1 MKNENF
7 QVSVIVP
14 AFNAAENIEAC
25 VRSIQAQTYSPCEI
39 IVVNDAS
46 TDNTAEI
53 TAELNVKLINM
64 KRNGGAGAARNA
76 GVEVAQGDIVA
87 FTDSDCVAPSSWV
100 EHIVTEFEADPELGV
115 VGGLYHPNNEVS
127 SSVDLLC
134 FFEEEYFW
142 HISSLYSSEAFP
154 PGGNIAMLKEVLK
167 KGSSGL
173 EIMLLKGIASGEDT
187 LVCSELKKISKLKFL
202 DSLFVHH
209 RSPNHWR
216 SYFRRH
222 INRGLSRATLMAN
235 RLTVKS
241 DITVEAYGGTSII
254 FSSMFLALFLISLA
268 VIPFY
273 LEEGVVAAG
282 LFLLL
287 HVQLSQSFFS
297 FAKKRFSEIFSKKK
311 LTLFQSGKVRLLLLV
326 RLFCWICGF
335 AKGFLKHWLFKLKTW
350 LNIFFSVV
358 HFWIPGRISRLFYFV
373 TSKCNA
379 RCEFC
384 FNLDNVVNWEERK
397 SEELNLEEIEKVAD
411 RFGRLPYIT
420 LSGGEPFIR
429 KDLTE
434 VIRIFHERAKTQW
447 VTIPTNGA
455 ITENTVKRVKEILQ
469 QCPGMFLT
477 VQVSIDSLFEGHDN
491 SRKMPGGFVAM
502 VETLK
507 ELAKVR
513 KNFKNLR
520 IQINTCFDDF
530 NVNQIKQIINY
541 CKTHLEY
548 DQQLFYLIREAGE
561 LITKGNNHL
570 IPKFIDTLL
579 ANEEREWRDNRKTIW
594 HRVVRV
600 LQGLTYKDLVEI
612 KLNEKFIRPCFAT
625 EKFVTLYDDGA
636 VSPCEVLE
644 DRMKLGNIKDYDYD
658 FYKLQKLTKMKD
670 LYSKEIVEGKCNCEW
685 QCALPMNM
693 LYDPSV
699 YFRILKGLTS
709 PSKIVQSVSQ
719 EVYGEAK

>member
-1 MKNENF
+1 MKNKNF

-46 TDNTAEI
+46 TDSTVEI
-53 TAELNVKLINM
+53 TAKLDVKLVNM

-100 EHIVTEFEADPELGV
+100 ENIVTEFEADPQLGV
-115 VGGLYHPNNEVS
+115 VGGRYHPNSKVS
-127 SSVDLLC
+127 SPVDLLC

-142 HISSLYSSEAFP
+142 HISSLYSSDAFP
-154 PGGNIAMLKEVLK
+154 PGGNIAILKEVLK

-187 LVCSELKKISKLKFL
+187 LVCSELKKISKLKFI

-209 RSPNHWR
+209 RSPNHWK

-235 RLTVKS
+235 CLTVKS
-241 DITVEAYGGTSII
+241 DITVEAYGGKKII
-254 FSSMFLALFLISLA
+254 FSSMFLALFLLNLVA
-268 VIPFY
+268 IPLY
-273 LEEGVVAAG
+273 PAEGMITAG

-287 HVQLSQSFFS
+287 HFQLSQPFFS
-297 FAKKRFSEIFSKKK
+297 FIKNKFSEIFINKK
-311 LTLFQSGKVRLLLLV
+311 LTLIQSGRMRLLLLA
-326 RLFCWICGF
+326 RLFCWAYGF
-335 AKGFLKHWLFKLKTW
+335 IKGFLRHWSFKFKTW
-350 LNIFFSVV
+350 LNIIFSVL

-379 RCEFC
+379 RCGFC
-384 FNLDNVVNWEERK
+384 FNLDNVVNWEKRK
-397 SEELNLEEIEKVAD
+397 AEELSLEEVKKIAD
-411 RFGRLPYIT
+411 RFVRLPYVT

-434 VIRIFHERAKTQW
+434 IIRAFHERSKTQW

-455 ITENTVKRVKEILQ
+455 ITENTVKQVKEILQ

-477 VQVSIDSLFEGHDN
+477 VQVSIDSLFEGHDK

-502 VETLK
+502 VETLR

-513 KNFKNLR
+513 KNYKNLR

-530 NVNQIKQIINY
+530 NVNQIKEIINY

-561 LITKGNNHL
+561 LLTKRNNHL
-570 IPKFIDTLL
+570 VPKFIDTLSV
-579 ANEEREWRDNRKTIW
+579 NEEREWRDNRKTLW

-612 KLNEKFIRPCFAT
+612 KLNEKFIRPCYAT
-625 EKFVTLYDDGA
+625 EKFVTLYDDGEVA
-636 VSPCEVLE
+636 PCEVLE

-658 FYKLQKLTKMKD
+658 FYRLQKLKKIKDFYSTK
-670 LYSKEIVEGKCNCEW
+670 IVKGKCNCEW
-685 QCALPMNM
+685 QCALPINM

-699 YFRILKGLTS
+699 YFKIFKGLLS
-709 PSKIVQSVSQ
+709 PSKIVQSVPQ
-719 EVYGEAK
+719 EVWGEAK

>member
-241 DITVEAYGGTSII
+241 DITVEAYGGTNIY
-254 FSSMFLALFLISLA
+254 FPACSS
-268 VIPFY
+268 
-273 LEEGVVAAG
+273 
-282 LFLLL
+282 
-287 HVQLSQSFFS
+287 H
-297 FAKKRFSEIFSKKK
+297 
-311 LTLFQSGKVRLLLLV
+311 
-326 RLFCWICGF
+326 
-335 AKGFLKHWLFKLKTW
+335 
-350 LNIFFSVV
+350 
-358 HFWIPGRISRLFYFV
+358 YF
-373 TSKCNA
+373 
-379 RCEFC
+379 
-384 FNLDNVVNWEERK
+384 
-397 SEELNLEEIEKVAD
+397 
-411 RFGRLPYIT
+411 
-420 LSGGEPFIR
+420 
-429 KDLTE
+429 
-434 VIRIFHERAKTQW
+434 
-447 VTIPTNGA
+447 
-455 ITENTVKRVKEILQ
+455 
-469 QCPGMFLT
+469 
-477 VQVSIDSLFEGHDN
+477 
-491 SRKMPGGFVAM
+491 
-502 VETLK
+502 
-507 ELAKVR
+507 
-513 KNFKNLR
+513 
-520 IQINTCFDDF
+520 
-530 NVNQIKQIINY
+530 
-541 CKTHLEY
+541 
-548 DQQLFYLIREAGE
+548 
-561 LITKGNNHL
+561 
-570 IPKFIDTLL
+570 
-579 ANEEREWRDNRKTIW
+579 
-594 HRVVRV
+594 
-600 LQGLTYKDLVEI
+600 
-612 KLNEKFIRPCFAT
+612 
-625 EKFVTLYDDGA
+625 
-636 VSPCEVLE
+636 
-644 DRMKLGNIKDYDYD
+644 
-658 FYKLQKLTKMKD
+658 
-670 LYSKEIVEGKCNCEW
+670 
-685 QCALPMNM
+685 
-693 LYDPSV
+693 
-699 YFRILKGLTS
+699 
-709 PSKIVQSVSQ
+709 
-719 EVYGEAK
+719 